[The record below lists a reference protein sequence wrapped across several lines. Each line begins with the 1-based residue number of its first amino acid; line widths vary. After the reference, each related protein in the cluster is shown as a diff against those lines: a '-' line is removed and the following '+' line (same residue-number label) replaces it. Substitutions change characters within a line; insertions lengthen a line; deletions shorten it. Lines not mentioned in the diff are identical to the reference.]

1 MDIDI
6 IGKLI
11 GWTLFTY
18 KKYLD
23 YFLGRLKNAELGK
36 SMCLTFWIPMSKVVE
51 VISSS

>member
-1 MDIDI
+1 MDVDI
-6 IGKLI
+6 IGKLV

-36 SMCLTFWIPMSKVVE
+36 SMRCTFSVPVPKVVE
-51 VISSS
+51 VIS